1 LGNGSDHART
11 GGLTGDARAMT
22 AVAQGRRRKGRTS
35 SLALLAVFL
44 GGCASGGAAS
54 GGSANV
60 SQSWHAVDSCLEQH
74 PTFVGNVVGDNTSGP
89 DKRGSLTVETYSGG
103 AGAIAFRFRSNSAA
117 AAAERGIG
125 PPGPTVTYYGDIALE
140 VSSGTSQKKAVLI
153 ENCFDQVYGAPTSNE
168 ASGTTTT
175 ATAAPTSASM
185 STTGSAVTSTSPQG
199 QGMHAAIVA
208 AKGDPARCLHLT
220 ISSAD
225 PTYVRVGFVSTS
237 SCAQYE
243 GNGVWVFHESGGT
256 WSQAFDASSYKCP
269 VASLPAAVQTDLGV
283 CRATSTPASPPSG
296 GLNAVQCDSNVSAGS
311 STSCPFAEDVFK
323 AYAEHFKATGAQ
335 SATLHV
341 ASPTTGQIYSMAC
354 KTLAAGELYSVVCSG
369 GNEASVS
376 FPLHAAQVY

>member
-1 LGNGSDHART
+1 MA
-11 GGLTGDARAMT
+11 
-22 AVAQGRRRKGRTS
+22 AVARGQRRKWRTS
-35 SLALLAVFL
+35 SLALLTVFL
-44 GGCASGGAAS
+44 GGCASGGAGS

-89 DKRGSLTVETYSGG
+89 DKRGTLTVETYSGG
-103 AGAIAFRFRSNSAA
+103 EGAIAFRFRSHSAA

-140 VSSGTSQKKAVLI
+140 VSSGTSQNKAVLI
-153 ENCFDQVYGAPTSNE
+153 ENCFDQVYGAATSNE

-175 ATAAPTSASM
+175 ATASPTSTAT
-185 STTGSAVTSTSPQG
+185 STTGSGVRSPSPQG
-199 QGMHAAIVA
+199 LGMHAAIA
-208 AKGDPARCLHLT
+208 AATGDPARCLHLT

-225 PTYVRVGFVSTS
+225 STYVRVGFVSTR
-237 SCAQYE
+237 SCAP
-243 GNGVWVFHESGGT
+243 GDGVWVFHESGGN

-283 CRATSTPASPPSG
+283 CPETNTPANPPSG
-296 GLNAVQCDSNVSAGS
+296 GLNALQCDSNVSAGS
-311 STSCPFAEDVFK
+311 DTSCPFAEDVFK
-323 AYAEHFKATGAQ
+323 AYAEHLKSTGAQ
-335 SATLHV
+335 SATLQV

-369 GNEASVS
+369 GNNASVT